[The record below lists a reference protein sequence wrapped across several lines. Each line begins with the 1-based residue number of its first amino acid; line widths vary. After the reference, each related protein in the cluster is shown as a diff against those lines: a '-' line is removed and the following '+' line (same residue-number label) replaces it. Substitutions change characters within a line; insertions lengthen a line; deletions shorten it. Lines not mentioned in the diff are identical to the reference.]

1 MAEKKTVLKTEYND
15 NSIMQLSDL
24 QAVRE
29 HPNVYLGTSGIE
41 GCQQAVFEI
50 LSNSVDEAR
59 EGYGD
64 KITVTL
70 FKDGSVEVD
79 DRGRGVPLGY
89 NERLG
94 KYNWEL
100 VFCKL
105 NAGGK
110 YNKNSGNG
118 AYEFSLGTHG
128 IGACATQ
135 FTSEFMTVKSYRN
148 GICSEIS
155 FKKGVVDSAYTEREI
170 TDRKEMRSGTV
181 IRWKPDID
189 VFTDIALDDLYFKQI
204 LRRQAVVNPGLKFIF
219 KKETSKGSFERF
231 EYLYENGI
239 VDYVKEIGGEKSVT
253 DIVNWKKET
262 AGRDREDKEEYKL
275 KMEIAFCCNPEISA
289 VEYYHNSSYLL
300 HGGSP
305 DKAVR
310 AAFVSCFDKYIKN
323 TGKYKKD
330 ENKITFADIQECLI
344 LVTNCFS
351 TAGAFEHQTKSAINN
366 AFIQSAM
373 TEWIKSNLEIYFGER
388 PKEADIFVENMLANK
403 RSRENAGQ
411 ERLELKK
418 KLLKTTDTSSK
429 VEKFA
434 PCRSKDKNLRE
445 VYIVEG
451 DSAMTS
457 CKLAREP
464 EYQAIM
470 PVRGKT
476 LNCLKSSYDKILSSE
491 IITDLIRVVGCGIEI
506 KHKQMKDL
514 QNFSLDNLKWNKII
528 ICTDA
533 DEDGFQI
540 RTLLL
545 TMFYRLLPTLIEI
558 GKVYIAE
565 SPLYEITTKDETFF
579 AYDEREKEKILSG
592 LKNKKYT
599 LQRSKGL
606 GENEPDM
613 MWKTTMNPETRRLI
627 RVTPTDAEK
636 TAMMF
641 DILLGDDS
649 QARKQFIFENG
660 ERYFDFADV

>member
-1 MAEKKTVLKTEYND
+1 MAEINEKNVVYND
-15 NSIMQLSDL
+15 DSIEQLSDWE
-24 QAVRE
+24 AVRG

-59 EGYGD
+59 EGYG
-64 KITVTL
+64 KRITVTL
-70 FKDGSVEVD
+70 YKDGSVEVD
-79 DRGRGVPLGY
+79 DYGRGVPLGY
-89 NERLG
+89 NERLK

-110 YNKNSGNG
+110 YNKNSGKG
-118 AYEFSLGTHG
+118 AYEYSLGTHG

-135 FTSEFMTVKSYRN
+135 FTSEYMDVKSYRKS
-148 GICSEIS
+148 ICSEIS
-155 FKKGVVDSAYTEREI
+155 FKKGKAVTKLVEREI
-170 TDRKEMRSGTV
+170 TDRREMRTGTV
-181 IRWKPDID
+181 IRWKPDLD
-189 VFTDIALDDLYFKQI
+189 VFTDIVLTPDYFNEM
-204 LRRQAVVNPGLKFIF
+204 LRRQAVVNHGIQFIF
-219 KKETSKGSFERF
+219 RRETQKGAFEKTEF
-231 EYLYENGI
+231 LYENGI
-239 VDYVKEIGGEKSVT
+239 TDYVKELGGDSSTT
-253 DIVNWKKET
+253 DIVHWSAET

-275 KMEIAFCCNPEISA
+275 KMEIAFCCNPNVNVI
-289 VEYYHNSSYLL
+289 EYYHNSSYLL

-305 DKAVR
+305 DKAVTN
-310 AAFVSCFDKYIKN
+310 AFTNSFDKYIKN

-330 ENKITFADIQECLI
+330 ESKISFSDIRDCII

-366 AFIQSAM
+366 AFIQTAM
-373 TEWIKSNLEIYFGER
+373 TDWLKTNLDIYFTEH
-388 PKEADIFVENMLANK
+388 PKEADILVEQILLNK
-403 RSRENAGQ
+403 KLRETTTK
-411 ERLELKK
+411 ERQELKK
-418 KLLKTTDTSSK
+418 KLMKTMDTSVK
-429 VEKFA
+429 VEKFVG
-434 PCRSKDKNLRE
+434 CRSKDKNLRE

-457 CKLAREP
+457 CKLARDAEF
-464 EYQAIM
+464 QAII

-491 IITDLIRVVGCGIEI
+491 IITDLLRVVGCGIEI
-506 KHKQMKDL
+506 THKAMKDL
-514 QNFSLDNLKWNKII
+514 QNFSLDNLNWNKII

-545 TMFYRLLPTLIEI
+545 TMFYRLLPTLIEK

-565 SPLYEITTKDETFF
+565 SPLFEITTKDETLF
-579 AYDEREKEKILSG
+579 AYDEREKDKIVAG

-606 GENEPDM
+606 GENEPEM
-613 MWKTTMNPETRRLI
+613 MWHTTMNPATRRLVQ
-627 RVTPTDAEK
+627 VTPTDAEK
-636 TAMMF
+636 TARMF
-641 DILLGDDS
+641 EILLGDDTAS
-649 QARKQFIFENG
+649 RKQFIFDNG
-660 ERYFDFADV
+660 EKYFNYADV